1 MDSYEIE
8 QDLESIWLG
17 IDFGTS
23 NSCVAIWRKDRP
35 GVKVFKSEQNVKI
48 IPSTLLFGKGF
59 EDVRVGVDTSYQENE
74 ADEYRVIGYIK
85 PILGRKKISDVHLGE
100 HLHLHQHKDALYVEC
115 EDEEGSE
122 RLLSPLQLTT
132 HILSYLRKTA
142 VEYIVQHPHILGD
155 VCQHVEIKGA
165 KGNKAKADSQSVSA
179 PSSSKK
185 KATIDLDVYV
195 KNVVLGVPA
204 NYAQTYKDALA
215 EAAKRAGFDE
225 VHFMVESTAA
235 ALAYGLLLSPSPRTV
250 MVFDMGGGTTDL
262 TTLTLNPSSATSSTS
277 KKYTILKS
285 GGVGNI
291 GGRVLDYLLFNYLL
305 RTYLLPLGY
314 VPKIE
319 GEQEEL
325 DVLAN
330 NEDYMEN
337 KAYHSEED
345 QGSSSKRAYNLWK
358 GLLLRACKKAKET
371 LTQFEEV
378 TLTLPNTILSSHST
392 SIADNLPSG
401 VRLLESGDLEI
412 SLTRKQFEE
421 AIVGAVG
428 LVEGVVYSHL
438 MSVLY
443 PSDSPVSNSSES
455 TSNSN
460 PYAVD
465 EASVNHT
472 SNNPASPLTPPTPS
486 SYMHA
491 SSRSISQSVCPA
503 TTALPLHEIVLVGG
517 CSRIP
522 CIQAAIL
529 RACHRAGI
537 GMAID
542 PKKEDCSASANMH
555 ENPPGRPFTSP
566 SSLCTMQDPETVVVM
581 GLAIQAQRMAS
592 KMQPHMHGNTNA
604 DISNSGK
611 NMSPS
616 LQSLMMLQDFLVF
629 DCIPRTLGIMLV
641 KNNDGKQ
648 ENQFVAMVKGGTR
661 LPVTVKHVFKLAHP
675 LQRIVTLDIYEEVVD
690 DDMVE
695 GTDIAHKEEN
705 RPAMHMFFTTVDV
718 PVIRLADKSSR
729 EASNRDVYVEVV
741 FHINEEQAL
750 TYEAYELPL
759 GSNNKTTNAVASTCT
774 QVLHMRGEDQE
785 SIRMMRMLCMYI
797 VGLALL
803 YVIGKVV
810 ISRNG
815 VNDNVEEVFSGG
827 DLGSIAEVEGAT
839 SDTDAPN
846 GWYAVICA
854 MYQLCWADA
863 ARWYNSYMGVDSPSG
878 VR

>member
-8 QDLESIWLG
+8 QELESIWLG

-142 VEYIVQHPHILGD
+142 VEYIVQHPHVLGD
-155 VCQHVEIKGA
+155 VCQHIEIKGA
-165 KGNKAKADSQSVSA
+165 KAGKAKADSQSVSA
-179 PSSSKK
+179 SSSSSKK
-185 KATIDLDVYV
+185 KSTIDLDMYV

-204 NYAQTYKDALA
+204 NYAQTYKNALA

-262 TTLTLNPSSATSSTS
+262 TTLTLNPSSSSSTSS

-330 NEDYMEN
+330 KEDYMEN

-378 TLTLPNTILSSHST
+378 TLTLPNTILSPHSHHQT
-392 SIADNLPSG
+392 SSIPDNLPSG

-412 SLTRKQFEE
+412 SLMRKQFEE

-443 PSDSPVSNSSES
+443 PSDSTVSNSSES
-455 TSNSN
+455 TNNSN

-465 EASVNHT
+465 EASANHT
-472 SNNPASPLTPPTPS
+472 SNNPASPITPPTPS

-491 SSRSISQSVCPA
+491 SSRSLNESASP
-503 TTALPLHEIVLVGG
+503 TTTPLPLHEIVLV
-517 CSRIP
+517 
-522 CIQAAIL
+522 
-529 RACHRAGI
+529 GI

-542 PKKEDCSASANMH
+542 PKKEDSSASANMH

-592 KMQPHMHGNTNA
+592 KMQTHLHGNTNA
-604 DISNSGK
+604 DSSNSGK
-611 NMSPS
+611 NLSPS

-641 KNNDGKQ
+641 KDNEDKQ

-675 LQRIVTLDIYEEVVD
+675 LQRIVTLDIYEEIIN

-695 GTDIAHKEEN
+695 GTDLAHKEEN
-705 RPAMHMFFTTVDV
+705 RPAVHMFFTTVDV

-729 EASNRDVYVEVV
+729 EASNHDVYVEVV
-741 FHINEEQAL
+741 FHINEEQTL
-750 TYEAYELPL
+750 TYEGFELPL
-759 GSNNKTTNAVASTCT
+759 DSNNKPSNAVASTSA

-785 SIRMMRMLCMYI
+785 SIQMMRMLCIYI

-810 ISRNG
+810 VSRND
-815 VNDNVEEVFSGG
+815 VNDDVEDVVSGG
-827 DLGSIAEVEGAT
+827 DMGNTAEVEGAT

-846 GWYAVICA
+846 GWYAIIRA
-854 MYQLCWADA
+854 MYQLCRADA
-863 ARWYNSYMGVDSPSG
+863 ARWYNAYMGVDSAAA